1 MAALMRSQLDLRAIV
16 RSPLAL
22 ILGGILAWSLVTT
35 VWAPEPLGSVE
46 LWVRLVIISL
56 VGLVLV
62 ACARKLAVQS
72 HGAVEKALMIG
83 GGVFLV
89 LLAVEIVTNVA
100 MT

>member
-1 MAALMRSQLDLRAIV
+1 M
-16 RSPLAL
+16 
-22 ILGGILAWSLVTT
+22 
-35 VWAPEPLGSVE
+35 
-46 LWVRLVIISL
+46 
-56 VGLVLV
+56 LV

-100 MT
+100 MTRMLRGLIYPIRIKSRTACSSSWGAKQINPFPVGFAV